1 LVASNRV
8 PHIHRFESISG
19 SLRNSIRLAK
29 ELILTILFLSN
40 RICILVFELLIF
52 KSTLELF
59 IRDPV
64 LVDGRSPD
72 LLGQGLEPFEVVLL
86 LEDLGEQQVVV
97 VLL

>member
-1 LVASNRV
+1 
-8 PHIHRFESISG
+8 
-19 SLRNSIRLAK
+19 
-29 ELILTILFLSN
+29 
-40 RICILVFELLIF
+40 LVFELLIF

-59 IRDPV
+59 IRDPM